1 MAAPGRA
8 HGGTSESNNVGSEGH
23 NRLFACCVS
32 DNEDTLLMA
41 AGAGG
46 TFLASLARMNKKTID
61 ALLTAMLQTSDGVSD
76 LLFICGRPPLVE
88 IHGQLTEFPIDTP
101 TRALDA

>member
-1 MAAPGRA
+1 
-8 HGGTSESNNVGSEGH
+8 
-23 NRLFACCVS
+23 
-32 DNEDTLLMA
+32 MA

-101 TRALDA
+101 TGVLDETLIERIAQHIQKYLGGSTCRRRVERSNA